1 MSSTFGKIFLF
12 LFLLVFVSLAY
23 NSIIEPTTDIIMSYR
38 NKLQDR
44 LVGVP
49 PDKRKPL
56 PKQRFSTQSFLGLCY
71 TIREF
76 PWLPYSQL

>member
-23 NSIIEPTTDIIMSYR
+23 NSIIEPTTDIIRRYR
-38 NKLQDR
+38 KPIVNKLQDL

-49 PDKRKPL
+49 PR
-56 PKQRFSTQSFLGLCY
+56 
-71 TIREF
+71 
-76 PWLPYSQL
+76 